1 MPTCLVPHLTEIESL
16 AEARP
21 AKRRLALGPEAFLK
35 IPESCG
41 VTLKKPTLVLASIWL
56 MVIAGNFSAAEY
68 IGRDACKACHAEQDK
83 SWEGSHHDLAM
94 QQATADT
101 VLGDFNNVEFEQ
113 FGVVS
118 RFFRTDD
125 RFMVR
130 TDGGDGKLQDF
141 VIKYTFGVYPLQQYL
156 IEFSGGR
163 LQSLDIAWDSRSKEK
178 GGQRWFHLHPEDK
191 VAHDDVLHWTGPNL
205 NWNYMCADCHSTN
218 LKKNFDDKTGAYHTS
233 WSELDVSCEAC
244 HGPASEHKKW
254 ADTVA
259 EGGEYK
265 TANKGLTAN
274 LNERKGVS
282 WLIDEK
288 TGKPVRSQPNQSR
301 VEVQVCARCHS
312 RRSQL
317 TDDFTPGQPF
327 MEAYHPSLLSDGLY
341 YPDGQMQDEV
351 YVWGSFRQS
360 KMYHSGVTCSD
371 CHDPHAADL
380 KVPGEQVCYQCHAA
394 DRYASKKHHFHVA
407 ESAGSS
413 CVECHMPPTTF
424 MGVDKRHDHSFR
436 IPRPELSVSMGT
448 PNACNT
454 CHQDQS
460 TGWAAQ
466 KITDWY
472 GKQPAEYHQFALPL
486 AAARSN
492 HAAAQQL
499 LMQLALDGN
508 QPAIARATAY
518 SELASPTSQQGMML
532 FQQGLN
538 DADPLVRLGAL
549 AAMESVPVQQR
560 ILAFPLVWDELR
572 AVRIE
577 AARLMAAYP
586 RDQIKSEQAE
596 VLDKVL
602 REYIRA
608 QMFSAERPESQ
619 FNLAGLYTD
628 LKEYDKAEVAFRK
641 ALKLQSQFIPAYV
654 NFAQML
660 SNRGREQEA
669 ENLLNAGIKEL
680 PHDAT
685 LHHVLGL
692 SLVRQKKMEPALQAL
707 NEAHRLAPNN
717 TRYAYVYAVA
727 LQSTGDLSQAISVLE
742 QTLIMIPADVD
753 ILFALVT
760 FNRDAG
766 NREQALLYLK
776 KLQALLPGN
785 SAIEQLIQELR

>member
-1 MPTCLVPHLTEIESL
+1 
-16 AEARP
+16 
-21 AKRRLALGPEAFLK
+21 
-35 IPESCG
+35 
-41 VTLKKPTLVLASIWL
+41 LKKSTLTLASVCL
-56 MVIAGNFSAAEY
+56 MILTGILNAAEY
-68 IGRDACKACHAEQDK
+68 IGRDACKTCHAEQDK
-83 SWEGSHHDLAM
+83 SWQGSHHDLAM
-94 QQATADT
+94 QEATKET
-101 VLGDFNNVEFEQ
+101 MLGDFNNAEFEQ

-118 RFFRTDD
+118 RFYRQDEK
-125 RFMVR
+125 FMVR
-130 TDGGDGKLQDF
+130 TDGADGKLQDF
-141 VIKYTFGVYPLQQYL
+141 AIKYTFGVYPLQQYL
-156 IEFSGGR
+156 VEFPGGR
-163 LQSLDIAWDSRSKEK
+163 LQTLDIAWDSRSEEE

-218 LKKNFDDKTGAYHTS
+218 LKKKFNSKNASYQTS
-233 WSELDVSCEAC
+233 WSEIDVSCEAC
-244 HGPASEHKKW
+244 HGPSSEHKKW
-254 ADTVA
+254 AELA
-259 EGGEYK
+259 AGGGEYK
-265 TANKGLTAN
+265 VLNKGLTVN

-282 WLIDEK
+282 WIIDDK

-301 VEVQVCARCHS
+301 AEIQVCARCHS

-327 MEAYHPSLLSDGLY
+327 MDAYHPSLLSDGLY

-394 DRYASKKHHFHVA
+394 DRYASTEHHFHA
-407 ESAGSS
+407 QESDGSS

-436 IPRPELSVSMGT
+436 IPRPDLSAGMGT
-448 PNACNT
+448 PNACNA
-454 CHQDQS
+454 CHIDQS
-460 TGWAAQ
+460 TDWAAR
-466 KITDWY
+466 KVTDWY
-472 GKQPAEYHQFALPL
+472 GKQPAGYQQFALPL

-492 HAAAQQL
+492 HSAAQQL
-499 LMQLALDGN
+499 LMQLALDAN
-508 QPAIARATAY
+508 QPGIARATAF

-538 DADPLVRLGAL
+538 DEDPLVRLGAL
-549 AAMESVPVQQR
+549 TAMESVPVQQR

-577 AARLMAAYP
+577 AARLMAVYP
-586 RDQIKSEQAE
+586 RDQIKPEQIE
-596 VLDKVL
+596 VLNAVL
-602 REYIRA
+602 QEYIRT
-608 QMFSAERPESQ
+608 QEFSAERPESQ
-619 FNLAGLYTD
+619 LNLAGLYLD
-628 LKEYDKAEVAFRK
+628 LKQYEKAELAFRQ

-660 SNRGREQEA
+660 GNRGREQEA
-669 ENLLNAGIKEL
+669 ENLLKSGISKL
-680 PHDAT
+680 PDNAT

-707 NEAHRLAPNN
+707 NEAHKLAPNN
-717 TRYAYVYAVA
+717 SRYAYVYAVA
-727 LQSTGDLSQAISVLE
+727 LQSTGDLPQAIRVLE
-742 QTLIMIPADVD
+742 QTLIMIPVDVD

-766 NREQALLYLK
+766 NREQARLHLK
-776 KLQALLPGN
+776 KLQALLPDN
-785 SAIEQLIQELR
+785 PAIEQLSQELR